1 MAKPMAG
8 ISTRPQGERL
18 RLLLVDDHEIVLQG
32 LHAMMSAF
40 PEDVTVVGSVS
51 TVAETLELV
60 SRCPVDIVLTDLR
73 LGGESGL
80 DLCIALR
87 PDRFEGRVVI
97 LTVYDDEQYLF
108 QALKVGA
115 AGFLLK
121 RVDGRELVRYLRA
134 VARGDTVIDP
144 ALAGRVATTVSCL
157 RNGEFWPG
165 ARLGLTQRESEVLA
179 LLVAGLS
186 NRAIAV
192 RLVVSDH
199 TVKAHLRALYRKLDV
214 PERGAA
220 IAVALREG
228 IFH

>member
-1 MAKPMAG
+1 MAG
-8 ISTRPQGERL
+8 ISTRAPAERL
-18 RLLLVDDHEIVLQG
+18 RLLFVDDHEIVLQG

-40 PEDVTVVGSVS
+40 PEDVTVVGMAS

-73 LGGESGL
+73 LAGESGL

-87 PDRFEGRVVI
+87 ADRFEGRVVI

-121 RVDGRELVRYLRA
+121 RVDGRELVRQLRA

-144 ALAGRVATTVSCL
+144 ALAGRAVTTVSCL

-165 ARLGLTQRESEVLA
+165 AGAGLTQRESEVLA

-199 TVKAHLRALYRKLDV
+199 TVKSHLRALYRKLDV
-214 PERGAA
+214 AERGAA